1 MNSSKTWILWTPTVL
16 LSCLSAFPCTPVHAM
31 QKKTKPAKRSPGVN
45 WWIYFESRESTKGKT
60 PQLLITTRKGK
71 NLRVK
76 ASADATL
83 IQYLGKR
90 SFGSMKMLAVGT
102 MDKNRSASCAGQATR
117 GT

>member
-31 QKKTKPAKRSPGVN
+31 QEKTKQAKRSPGVN

-71 NLRVK
+71 KLRVK